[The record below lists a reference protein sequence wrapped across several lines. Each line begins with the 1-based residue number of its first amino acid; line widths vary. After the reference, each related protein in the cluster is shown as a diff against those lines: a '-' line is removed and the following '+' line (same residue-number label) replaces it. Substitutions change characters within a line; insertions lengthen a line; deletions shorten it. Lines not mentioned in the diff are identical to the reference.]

1 MSRRRGPF
9 LLPLWMRLRG
19 APSFLAILAVGCW
32 FAFSSSKACRLNSG
46 VNRRRWPMPP
56 ALMAIVPLEM
66 SVNPWLACSVPIC
79 PRSST
84 EASKELDS
92 LCD

>member
-9 LLPLWMRLRG
+9 LLPLRMQLRG
-19 APSFLAILAVGCW
+19 TPSFMAILAVGCW

-46 VNRRRWPMPP
+46 VNRRRWPRPP
-56 ALMAIVPLEM
+56 ASMAIVPLEM
-66 SVNPWLACSVPIC
+66 SVNLGLARSVPIRL
-79 PRSST
+79 RSST